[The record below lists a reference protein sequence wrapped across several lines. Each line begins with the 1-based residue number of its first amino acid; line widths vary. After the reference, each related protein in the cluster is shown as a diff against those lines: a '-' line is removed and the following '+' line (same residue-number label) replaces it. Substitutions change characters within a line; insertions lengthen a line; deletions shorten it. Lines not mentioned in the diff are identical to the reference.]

1 MERDSAEEDADTP
14 EVNQNKTQSQE
25 QRSNHTEEAQ
35 VEALRPGCDSSESRD
50 DEDGVATGSDIS
62 DSQDAF
68 ISWTTE
74 EREKLLLCTAK
85 IFQIQFPLYTA
96 YKHNT
101 NPTLEV
107 RRHTNLITDVF

>member
-1 MERDSAEEDADTP
+1 MERDSAEEDTDTP
-14 EVNQNKTQSQE
+14 EVNQNKTQSQD
-25 QRSNHTEEAQ
+25 QGSNHTEEAQ
-35 VEALRPGCDSSESRD
+35 VEALRPVCNSCESRE
-50 DEDGVATGSDIS
+50 DEDGVTTGSDN
-62 DSQDAF
+62 QDPF

-101 NPTLEV
+101 HPTLEV
-107 RRHTNLITDVF
+107 RRQTKLITYVL